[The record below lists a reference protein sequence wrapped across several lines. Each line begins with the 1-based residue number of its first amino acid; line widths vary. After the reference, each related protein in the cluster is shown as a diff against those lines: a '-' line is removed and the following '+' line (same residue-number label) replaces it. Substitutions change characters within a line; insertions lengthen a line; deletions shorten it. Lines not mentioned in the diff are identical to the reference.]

1 MCAVRG
7 SCASTPTALTLV
19 AVRKVTPRTRR
30 ESAQVS
36 SRLKKCRPLR
46 SGSDTGI
53 FRVPRM
59 NRRTRGGGGGGGGAG
74 RGGGILSIR
83 RTCNLK
89 LSSAFCQA
97 FVFTLFF

>member
-1 MCAVRG
+1 MCAVMG

-36 SRLKKCRPLR
+36 SSLKGCRPLR

-59 NRRTRGGGGGGGGAG
+59 SRRTRGGEGGGGNHFYTSD
-74 RGGGILSIR
+74 L
-83 RTCNLK
+83 
-89 LSSAFCQA
+89 
-97 FVFTLFF
+97 